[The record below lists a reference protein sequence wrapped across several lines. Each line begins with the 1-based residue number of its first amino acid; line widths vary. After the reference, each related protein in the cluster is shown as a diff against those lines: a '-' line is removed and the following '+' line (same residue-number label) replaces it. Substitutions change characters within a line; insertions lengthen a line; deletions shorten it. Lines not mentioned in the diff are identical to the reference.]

1 MVKRQFDYEDKYKNI
16 QKKSESWKNYQGLWI
31 LI

>member
-16 QKKSESWKNYQGLWI
+16 QNKIRELEELSGTLV